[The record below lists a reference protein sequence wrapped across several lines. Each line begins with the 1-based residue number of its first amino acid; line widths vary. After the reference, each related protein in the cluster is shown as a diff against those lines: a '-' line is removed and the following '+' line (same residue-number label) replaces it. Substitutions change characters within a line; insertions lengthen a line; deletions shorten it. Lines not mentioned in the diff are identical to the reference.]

1 MELGMIFLILGEI
14 ALVVGVAMIFMYLI
28 YRLRFVPPSFG
39 AEVDTIFDRYEI
51 SCSDRHALAAAP
63 FLPEVIGQL
72 SPKEL
77 DLVYLDSD
85 AKTRMLTELRALA
98 GSQC

>member
-14 ALVVGVAMIFMYLI
+14 ALVVGISMIFMYLI

-39 AEVDTIFDRYEI
+39 AEVDTIFDRYGI
-51 SCSDRHALAAAP
+51 SCSDRHALASSP
-63 FLPEVIGQL
+63 FLPEHIGQL

-77 DLVYLDSD
+77 ELVYLDSD
-85 AKTRMLTELRALA
+85 AKTQMLTELRALA

>member
-14 ALVVGVAMIFMYLI
+14 ALVVGVAMIFMYMI
-28 YRLRFVPPSFG
+28 YRLKFVPPSFG
-39 AEVDTIFDRYEI
+39 PEVDTIFDRYEI
-51 SCSDRHALAAAP
+51 SCSDRHGLAAVP

-77 DLVYLDSD
+77 DLVYLDSES
-85 AKTRMLTELRALA
+85 KTQMLTELRALA
-98 GSQC
+98 GNQC